1 MRVPP
6 ARPAAA
12 RTVLVLS
19 RFAPFGPV
27 VLGTVVLGTVVLGA
41 ALFGG
46 ALAPHDPAAS
56 IGAPWSPPA
65 PGAPLGTDD
74 AGRDVLSRLLAGGR
88 DLTLSALAAALAA
101 AVVGTA
107 GGLAAGWS
115 SGRVGRILTGAADLL
130 LAVPFLLLALVLA
143 VALPPGAAVLAATVC
158 GGAPLGLR
166 VIGDLVRNV
175 RGSGY
180 VEAALG
186 RGERVPSILVREVL
200 PSIAGAATADLV
212 MRFVMALQIST
223 AFAAL
228 GFGAEPQAPD
238 WGVMLR
244 QNLPGT
250 VLNPA
255 ALAAPATALALLAV
269 TAALLA
275 RTVTRPATGD
285 RAGRLPAPSGSG
297 QGPEPGPAHATG
309 GLSVNGLAVRDA
321 SGTPIVGPLTL
332 HARPGEVVA
341 LVGPSGGGKTT
352 LVRAV
357 LGLLPA
363 GLRQAGGD
371 LLWQSEPVPRGRA
384 GRRWRRRHV
393 AVVEQDPAGTLDPL
407 QTVGAA
413 VLDGRRLPEASART
427 LLASLGLDAERLWNR
442 RAHRLSGGQ
451 AQRVAL
457 ARALLGEP
465 ALLVLDEPTS
475 GLDPAALD
483 RVEEAL
489 ARRRA
494 GGGSVTLVISHD
506 RAFVDRVADRVH
518 DLGAPAVAPFHAAD
532 HTGRSG
538 DPVLEASGLVLR
550 RGPDLLLAG
559 GELDVARGELVAV
572 TGASGCGKTTLLRAL
587 AGLGPPAGGRACL
600 NGRPLPWRLAD
611 RDRGALGAVQ
621 LVAQDPAG
629 ALNPAHRAGTALAR
643 ALVRAGGTTR
653 EQARAEV
660 PGLLRRVGL
669 DPALA
674 ARRPGEL
681 SGGQRQR
688 IAIAR
693 ALATRP
699 ALLLAD
705 EITSALDAASAAGV
719 LRLLAALRAEGLA
732 VLLVTHDATVAA
744 SADRVLRLHDG
755 TLHGSDPHE
764 RIPSRLESN
773 DRA

>member
-1 MRVPP
+1 MP
-6 ARPAAA
+6 A
-12 RTVLVLS
+12 
-19 RFAPFGPV
+19 PV
-27 VLGTVVLGTVVLGA
+27 VLGIVVLGA

-56 IGAPWSPPA
+56 IGAPWSPPG
-65 PGAPLGTDD
+65 PGTPLGTDD

-101 AVVGTA
+101 AAIGTA

-115 SGRVGRILTGAADLL
+115 SGRARRVLTGAADLL

-166 VIGDLVRNV
+166 MIGDLVRGA

-200 PSIAGAATADLV
+200 PSIAGAATAELV

-228 GFGAEPQAPD
+228 GFGAGPQDAD

-244 QNLPGT
+244 QNLPGAA
-250 VLNPA
+250 LNPA
-255 ALAAPATALALLAV
+255 ALAAPAIALALLAV
-269 TAALLA
+269 AAALLA
-275 RTVTRPATGD
+275 RSITMPRTVPATGD
-285 RAGRLPAPSGSG
+285 RTGHFPAFSPDEH
-297 QGPEPGPAHATG
+297 EPGPAQANG
-309 GLSVNGLAVRDA
+309 GLSVDGLTVQDA
-321 SGTPIVGPLTL
+321 SGAPIIGPLTL

-341 LVGPSGGGKTT
+341 LAGPSGGGKTT
-352 LVRAV
+352 VVRAV
-357 LGLLPA
+357 LGLLPP
-363 GLRQAGGD
+363 GLRQVGGD
-371 LLWQSEPVPRGRA
+371 LRWRGEPVPRGRA
-384 GRRWRRRHV
+384 GRRWRRTHV
-393 AVVEQDPAGTLDPL
+393 AVVDQDPAGTLDPL

-413 VLDGRRLPEASART
+413 VLDGRRIRKAEAQA
-427 LLASLGLDAERLWNR
+427 LLTSLGLDAGRLWSR

-457 ARALLGEP
+457 ARALLDDP

-483 RVEEAL
+483 RVEQAL
-489 ARRRA
+489 ARRRES
-494 GGGSVTLVISHD
+494 GGSVTLVISHD
-506 RAFVDRVADRVH
+506 RAFVDRVADRVY
-518 DLGAPAVAPFHAAD
+518 DLGYPANDPVEAA
-532 HTGRSG
+532 GGAGPSG
-538 DPVLEASGLVLR
+538 GPVLEAGGLVLR
-550 RGPDLLLAG
+550 RGPGLLLDG
-559 GELDVARGELVAV
+559 GELSVARGELVAV
-572 TGASGCGKTTLLRAL
+572 TGPSGCGKTTLLRAL
-587 AGLGPPAGGRACL
+587 AGLHTPAGGQACL
-600 NGRPLPWRLAD
+600 IGRPLPWRLAD
-611 RDRGALGAVQ
+611 RDHESLRAVQ

-629 ALNPAHRAGTALAR
+629 ALNPAHRTGTALTR
-643 ALVRAGGTTR
+643 ALVRTAGRTR
-653 EQARAEV
+653 EQAREEV
-660 PGLLRRVGL
+660 PRLLREVGL

-674 ARRPGEL
+674 TRRPGEL

-688 IAIAR
+688 VAIAR
-693 ALATRP
+693 ALAVRP
-699 ALLLAD
+699 VLLLAD

-732 VLLVTHDATVAA
+732 VLLVTHDATVAE

-755 TLHGSDPHE
+755 ALRE
-764 RIPSRLESN
+764 RIPSRLEN
-773 DRA
+773 DDRA